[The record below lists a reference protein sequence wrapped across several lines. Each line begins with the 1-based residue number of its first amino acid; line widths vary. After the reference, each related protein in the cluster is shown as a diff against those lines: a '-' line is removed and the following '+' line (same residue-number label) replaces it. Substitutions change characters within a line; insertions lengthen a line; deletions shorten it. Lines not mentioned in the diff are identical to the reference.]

1 MTVVACLG
9 RWPTAP
15 TRTELIHGVLLFTGD
30 FDERDA
36 TTSKRTYPGR
46 RVLVNAD
53 GNLEIHPAG
62 PGLPRS
68 LGGAGVT
75 GRGSCHLVAQT
86 VTTARPAGDR

>member
-1 MTVVACLG
+1 MTVAARLG

-15 TRTELIHGVLLFTGD
+15 IRTEVIHGVLLFTGD

-36 TTSKRTYPGR
+36 ITARRTYPGR

-68 LGGAGVT
+68 L
-75 GRGSCHLVAQT
+75 L
-86 VTTARPAGDR
+86 DR

>member
-1 MTVVACLG
+1 MTVAACLD

-15 TRTELIHGVLLFTGD
+15 ELIHGVLLFTGD
-30 FDERDA
+30 FDQRDA
-36 TTSKRTYPGR
+36 ITAQRTYPGR

-68 LGGAGVT
+68 L
-75 GRGSCHLVAQT
+75 L
-86 VTTARPAGDR
+86 DR